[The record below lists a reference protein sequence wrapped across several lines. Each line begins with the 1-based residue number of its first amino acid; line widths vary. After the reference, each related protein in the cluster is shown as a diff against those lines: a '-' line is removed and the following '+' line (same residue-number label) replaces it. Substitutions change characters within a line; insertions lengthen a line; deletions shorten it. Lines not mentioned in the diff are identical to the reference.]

1 MRMWGS
7 NTSPGVAVTSNRAR
21 GVEKRKIGTA
31 EKATCRTHQRRLE
44 RASKCTLG
52 AKSTTLWTWD
62 HGSTIA
68 GHTGTWGFQEASRKR
83 YNLKKAASLG
93 APFGVILTNFDES
106 LGMHLARELNFSM
119 VTRDFESGVSRAIS
133 WRSRGAANFAR
144 LVAVSVRALSYFQS
158 MGSCMW
164 TIPCVIRRV
173 GAVTQHNKCQ
183 KLLY

>member
-1 MRMWGS
+1 MRAS
-7 NTSPGVAVTSNRAR
+7 NTAQKRVEHIPDKLEMVGGATRWSSNLRFFVTCEHSS
-21 GVEKRKIGTA
+21 GHI
-31 EKATCRTHQRRLE
+31 
-44 RASKCTLG
+44 
-52 AKSTTLWTWD
+52 WTRD
-62 HGSTIA
+62 TPHCSLSY
-68 GHTGTWGFQEASRKR
+68 GF
-83 YNLKKAASLG
+83 KKAASLG

-173 GAVTQHNKCQ
+173 GAVTQHN
-183 KLLY
+183 LR

>member
-1 MRMWGS
+1 MHFGCQINNPVDLGS
-7 NTSPGVAVTSNRAR
+7 WEYDRWSHGYMGLPGSFK
-21 GVEKRKIGTA
+21 E
-31 EKATCRTHQRRLE
+31 
-44 RASKCTLG
+44 
-52 AKSTTLWTWD
+52 D
-62 HGSTIA
+62 
-68 GHTGTWGFQEASRKR
+68 

-144 LVAVSVRALSYFQS
+144 LVAVSVRALSYFLS

-173 GAVTQHNKCQ
+173 RAVTQQN
-183 KLLY
+183 LL